1 MRTSFSIIANALC
14 LVLWLGI
21 NGSATAD
28 HGREIRPKSWQQ
40 DATIHDIFFIN
51 NTHGWAVGDQGVILR
66 TTNGGDDWFA
76 SEGAGLDLDGH
87 RSFEQKL
94 ARMRPISQTHELY
107 PLTCSLKSVFFINE
121 RRGWIAG
128 NYEIPYLNTSR
139 SVLLTTNDG
148 GETWSQLKGSI
159 LPRINRI
166 YFQSVL
172 AGWSLG
178 SSGHLFDSG
187 VFTTSTAGSS
197 WSVTD
202 VDPPNNWIDGELV
215 PGGFVVIDDQGILG
229 RIDAGKFEPAVV
241 FGSRP
246 GQLRSVRMLNAETGW
261 AVGTAG
267 TILMTRDGG
276 QTWKRPDDLDPR
288 LEHFDFNSV
297 AIGEKR
303 VWITG
308 NPGTFVFSFDA
319 RQGEEFKQFATGSKL
334 PLSRIFF
341 SSDRRGW
348 ASGANGAILRTD
360 DYGKSWQSQRG
371 AGQRVAMLVVT
382 DDPEQIPLASL
393 SYIANEK
400 NQLAAVVLIGNHNT
414 AKINKAAAAVQRVGV
429 SAFLRLHCDDLT
441 NEEYHLDQKQR
452 LKELVRLIRTLQP
465 NVLTC
470 DTSNSTSSEF
480 ELACRSAIDMA
491 ADSEAFPDQQL
502 VELPPWQVA
511 RFMVRQDSGQD
522 VKFAGSR
529 YLARS
534 GKLLE
539 DQVAIS
545 RAILGMSARMD
556 ETEAFRV
563 ETFTG
568 TVSVKRNDVFYGLEQ
583 LGNTVPTRK
592 DILRMGTLNSI
603 ATAPLK
609 HQEIGKLIA
618 KITDGEQVS
627 VAEMQVTIRDF
638 ATGSEPRE
646 SGIWLMQLAESL
658 VEAGHLELAAYTME
672 QLLIRNGHHA
682 FAPAALMWL
691 AQYYAS
697 DEVAAV
703 VIAANPST
711 TSEKDDELPN
721 NNPVPV
727 VTRRDGGQEI
737 SWEKNEAGKLLNAD
751 EVASRL
757 AATFDDPDEAAA
769 NLVESTLEWRAKK
782 ASGFLLR
789 LKRADLDF
797 AQSPEIQFIEAMM
810 SAKIPGNVSQ
820 DNLLNRIR
828 RTEDSGSIYALAAG
842 REMQTRKA
850 DFESHVCVRAEE
862 RPRLDGGLE
871 DKVWKRIVE
880 SDLAIIQQR
889 ADQEDGEDDSDSCML
904 AYDDEFLFLAFRC
917 RRLKD
922 ANYATADQVRT
933 RDANLQGK
941 DRVQLVLDTDRE
953 LRSAF
958 LLEIDYRGWA
968 AESCFG
974 AKGWNPNW
982 YIATGGDSD
991 YWTLECAI
999 PLEEISVKKLVGS
1012 AAAIVIRRLD
1022 SSNKNLWAAEGQQTT
1037 SRGTGGMTAGFNV
1050 ETRAFELL
1058 KFEAIENGTRT
1069 AAVSPNP
1076 VR

>member
-1 MRTSFSIIANALC
+1 M
-14 LVLWLGI
+14 
-21 NGSATAD
+21 AD

-40 DATIHDIFFIN
+40 DATIHDIFFVN

-66 TTNGGDDWFA
+66 TTNGGEDWLA
-76 SEGAGLDLDGH
+76 AEGAGLDLDGH

-107 PLTCSLKSVFFINE
+107 PLTCSLNSVFFINE

-202 VDPPNNWIDGELV
+202 VDPSNNWIDGELV
-215 PGGFVVIDDQGILG
+215 PGGFVVIDDQGVLG

-246 GQLRSVRMLNAETGW
+246 GRLRSVRMLNAETGW

-276 QTWKRPDDLDPR
+276 QTWKRPDNLDPR
-288 LEHFDFNSV
+288 LEQFDFNSV
-297 AIGEKR
+297 SIGEKR
-303 VWITG
+303 VWIAG
-308 NPGTFVFSFDA
+308 DPGTFVFSFDA
-319 RQGEEFKQFATGSKL
+319 RQGEEFKQFATESKL
-334 PLSRIFF
+334 PVSRIFF
-341 SSDRRGW
+341 SGDRRGW
-348 ASGANGAILRTD
+348 ISGVNGAILRTD
-360 DYGKSWQSQRG
+360 DYGKTWQTQRG
-371 AGQRVAMLVVT
+371 VGQRVAMMVVT

-400 NQLAAVVLIGNHNT
+400 NQLAAVVLVGDHDSS
-414 AKINKAAAAVQRVGV
+414 KVNKAAAAVRRVGV
-429 SAFLRLHCDDLT
+429 STFLRLDCDDLA
-441 NEEYHLDQKQR
+441 NEEYALDEQQR

-470 DTSNSTSSEF
+470 DTSNRISSSEF
-480 ELACRSAIDMA
+480 ELACRSAIEMA
-491 ADSEAFPDQQL
+491 ADSEGLVGQQMIGL
-502 VELPPWQVA
+502 QPWHVA
-511 RFMVRQDSGQD
+511 RFMVRQDASQD
-522 VKFAGSR
+522 VRFEGSR
-529 YLARS
+529 YLAKS

-545 RAILGMSARMD
+545 RAILGLPTRMD
-556 ETEAFRV
+556 KAESFRV
-563 ETFTG
+563 ESFTG
-568 TVSVKRNDVFYGLEQ
+568 TVSVQRNDVFYGLEQ
-583 LGNTVPTRK
+583 LGNIVPTRK

-609 HQEIGKLIA
+609 HQEIGKLLAIVA
-618 KITDGEQVS
+618 KEEQGS
-627 VAEMQVTIRDF
+627 LEELQAAIRDF
-638 ATGSEPRE
+638 ATGSEARE
-646 SGIWLMQLAESL
+646 SGIWLMQLAEAL
-658 VEAGHLELAAYTME
+658 VEAGQLEMAAYAME
-672 QLLIRNGHHA
+672 QLLVRNGHHA
-682 FAPAALMWL
+682 FAPATLMWL
-691 AQYYAS
+691 TQYYAS
-697 DEVAAV
+697 DEAAAA
-703 VIAANPST
+703 VIAAAQTERPND
-711 TSEKDDELPN
+711 SEQTPN

-727 VTRRDGGQEI
+727 VAQRDGFQEL
-737 SWEKNEAGKLLNAD
+737 SWEKNESGELLNAD
-751 EVASRL
+751 ENASKL
-757 AATFDDPDEAAA
+757 EASFDDDGKISQS
-769 NLVESTLEWRAKK
+769 LIESTLEWRIKK
-782 ASGFLLR
+782 ASGYLLR
-789 LKRADLDF
+789 LKQADLDF
-797 AQSPEIQFIEAMM
+797 AQSPEIQFVEAML

-820 DNLLNRIR
+820 DNMLNRIR
-828 RTEDSGSIYALAAG
+828 RTDDLDSKFVFAAG
-842 REMQTRKA
+842 RELKTRKA

-1037 SRGTGGMTAGFNV
+1037 SRGTGGMTAGFRL
-1050 ETRAFELL
+1050 ETRPFELL
-1058 KFEAIENGTRT
+1058 KFEAIEKNGTRT
-1069 AAVSPNP
+1069 AAVPPNP